1 MNVWP
6 RELAQIAD
14 AIGAL
19 ARRDIAELGH
29 EDLLAAQEEVARLGR
44 LAGALQARFSGEIAK
59 RSSVQSQ
66 GGGLARQHGYGSA
79 GALIAKTTGGTQAQA
94 RRSIEAGQAIVPMAP
109 DAAPQYPAIAEAV
122 LSGVMSV
129 EVAGII
135 ATGLDSITDS
145 VPSGELRDL
154 ESRLVKHALT
164 LSVNDVR
171 RMVARCVARADVS
184 RLEERQAR
192 QFEERYLTWSEDQ
205 AGMVTLSARLDP
217 VTAAPLRTAIE
228 QIVTHDFRARRDQD
242 PQAVDQRSVGQ
253 MRADALFTICRH
265 VLGCTETDSYGIRT
279 TLVVRIDRK
288 DLEARHGL
296 GYIDGVNQPISVT
309 QLRRVAGDAGV
320 LPAVLAG
327 PSEVLD
333 FGRRVRLF
341 SRAQRLAMLERDGG
355 CAKCHAPPEHCEAH
369 HIAWWDAGGTT
380 DLRNGV
386 MLCTRCHH
394 DVHRQGWDIIATPQ
408 RVEFVPPATIDPT
421 RTPRLG
427 GVAALDI
434 EMAGRVVSA

>member
-154 ESRLVKHALT
+154 ESRLVKRALT

-242 PQAVDQRSVGQ
+242 PEAVDQRTVGQ

-265 VLGCTETDSYGIRT
+265 VLGCPETFSSGIRT
-279 TLVVRIDRK
+279 TLVVRIDRN
-288 DLEARHGL
+288 DLDAKHGL
-296 GYIDGVNQPISVT
+296 GSIDGVNQPIAVS
-309 QLRRVAGDAGV
+309 QLRRVAGDMGV
-320 LPAVLAG
+320 VPAVLAG

-333 FGRRVRLF
+333 LGRKVRLF
-341 SRAQRLAMLERDGG
+341 SPAQRLAMLERDGG

-369 HIAWWDAGGTT
+369 HIAWWDASGTT

-421 RTPRLG
+421 RAPRLG

>member
-6 RELAQIAD
+6 QELARIAE

-19 ARRDIAELGH
+19 ARRDIAELDH
-29 EDLLAAQEEVARLGR
+29 NELLAAQDEVARLGR

-59 RSSVQSQ
+59 RSSAQNP
-66 GGGLARQHGYGSA
+66 GGGLARQFGYGSA

-94 RRSIEAGQAIVPMAP
+94 RRSIETGQAMMPTLP

-122 LSGVMSV
+122 LSGGMSV
-129 EVAGII
+129 DVAGII

-145 VPSGELRDL
+145 VPSAELREL
-154 ESRLVKHALT
+154 ESRLVKRALT
-164 LSVNDVR
+164 MGVNEVR
-171 RMVARCVARADVS
+171 RMVARAVARADMV
-184 RLEERQAR
+184 RHAERQER
-192 QFEERYLTWSEDQ
+192 QFAERYLTWTEDQ
-205 AGMVTLSARLDP
+205 TGMVTLSARLDP

-242 PQAVDQRSVGQ
+242 PQAIDQRTVGQ

-265 VLGCTETDSYGIRT
+265 VLGCSGTDNSGIRT

-288 DLEARHGL
+288 ELEAGRGL
-296 GYIDGVNQPISVT
+296 GQIDGVSQPIAVS
-309 QLRRVAGDAGV
+309 QLRRVAGEAGV
-320 LPAVLAG
+320 LPAVLGG

-333 FGRRVRLF
+333 LGRTVRLF

-369 HIAWWDAGGTT
+369 HIVWWDTGGKT
-380 DLRNGV
+380 DISNGV

-394 DVHRQGWDIIATPQ
+394 DVHRHGWDIIATPH

-434 EMAGRVVSA
+434 DMADTGARA